1 MATNSQYSLGYNIFP
16 NPTDTRILRPFLTTL
31 KERFFNLP
39 PYILADAGCGGEENY
54 QAVLTDHERIPLIT
68 YAMYYKYQKKKFK
81 KILIFPQT
89 DRTKN

>member
-1 MATNSQYSLGYNIFP
+1 MVGVQIATNSQYSLGYNLFP

-31 KERFFNLP
+31 KEHFLIFHP
-39 PYILADAGCGGEENY
+39 IFSQMPAAEE
-54 QAVLTDHERIPLIT
+54 
-68 YAMYYKYQKKKFK
+68 KKKFK